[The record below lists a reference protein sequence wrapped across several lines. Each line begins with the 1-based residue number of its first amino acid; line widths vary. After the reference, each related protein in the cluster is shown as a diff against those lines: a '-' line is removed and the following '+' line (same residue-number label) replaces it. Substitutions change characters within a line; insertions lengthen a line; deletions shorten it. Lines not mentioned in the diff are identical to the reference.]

1 MRSVQPCLPS
11 PKRRVDSSIID
22 AKVRALLVR
31 TGEAFGVYPSGELP
45 GGFSPH
51 SRDAQAEMLS
61 LHPTREWSR
70 DDRRGNRLG
79 SVASADGGAC
89 CAWPLL
95 VGRKAENGASQ
106 DTRASP
112 ERGGDRPRARTRTY
126 ERPYETSL
134 LEMGRRES
142 SLRNKD
148 KASREC
154 CQARGTK
161 VRIIHHREGQ
171 YREVCL
177 VDFSIIVSSLF
188 LVISSPGFADGR
200 PRCLS
205 NLIPVSYILS
215 SLVLV

>member
-1 MRSVQPCLPS
+1 MSLALRPAETSTMAIWCDGVFKRYKGVLRLEVNVLRQAGPRNVCMRSVQPCLPS
-11 PKRRVDSSIID
+11 PKRRVDSSIIA

-31 TGEAFGVYPSGELP
+31 TGEAFGVYPSGALP

-51 SRDAQAEMLS
+51 SRDAASVELS

-95 VGRKAENGASQ
+95 VGRKAEDGASQ

-161 VRIIHHREGQ
+161 VRIIHHREG
-171 YREVCL
+171 
-177 VDFSIIVSSLF
+177 
-188 LVISSPGFADGR
+188 
-200 PRCLS
+200 
-205 NLIPVSYILS
+205 
-215 SLVLV
+215 